1 MKGTI
6 SAAEA
11 HRQYSEGMTAFRRQ
25 IADQALRDRFAR
37 EADTFFRACALG
49 LWQRDG
55 ASLSPRHVEFY
66 NAIYTKGNPV
76 PSVLFWELSG
86 QSGALGAVLGAVL
99 GGGPVPWLPTAGVF
113 QPDAGL

>member
-76 PSVLFWELSG
+76 PSSCPRRWPGTPASDRRSFSTG
-86 QSGALGAVLGAVL
+86 C
-99 GGGPVPWLPTAGVF
+99 GPVTRWRAPIWPAASLI
-113 QPDAGL
+113 